1 MSSISSRV
9 LLTAFLAIAALL
21 AGAVG
26 ATRHFGP
33 WVSNLLFFTA
43 WTVAVLLLFV
53 LALRL
58 PLRARGSRYGAM
70 IRNASLAVG
79 ALIVGVL
86 ANVAVYRHD
95 VHFDLSQEGINTPP
109 PQLASVVD
117 GLDTDV
123 ALTYFYNAGDENA
136 LRAKDLLTIAA
147 RKNNRFH
154 VAFVDLDNDPATTRA
169 YGVRAY
175 NTAVLQA
182 QDRRVVVENTVDLAQ
197 MAYASLRVLRQRTE
211 AICFVGG
218 HGEGVPDPSTHP
230 HFSHVETLQGHDI
243 PGAGDV
249 LVAQPGGLD
258 QLQLALTALGY
269 TVRTILP
276 ATLTAIPSDCSLVAD
291 IGPRQP
297 YAPGEARM
305 LARYLAGGGRVAL
318 MLDPEFPLGGELAGM
333 LAQIGL
339 GSDPDVIID
348 PLNHYATDDD
358 KVAVPYY
365 PPHSI
370 TTRVG
375 LTIFPDARPI
385 GVGRVPGNVTV
396 SVLATTT
403 KDSYRRPVAPG
414 STEAEPPESG
424 ARKTG
429 PEILAVAAEGNWP
442 GAPSGQDKPFRL
454 VLAGN
459 SNFASNAYLSFA
471 ANGDLAVGMVR
482 WLAGDEATPATKT
495 QTYSVSQLV
504 LTRDQMRNTFVLVE
518 ILLPLSVLLLGGIVL
533 WRRR

>member
-1 MSSISSRV
+1 MSNISGRV
-9 LLTAFLAIAALL
+9 LLTAFVAIAALV
-21 AGAVG
+21 AGTVG

-70 IRNASLAVG
+70 IRNGSMAVA
-79 ALIVGVL
+79 ALVVGWL

-117 GLDTDV
+117 GLNTDV
-123 ALTYFYNAGDENA
+123 TLTYFYNAGDENA

-175 NTAVLQA
+175 NTAVVQA

-197 MAYASLRVLRQRTE
+197 MAYASLRVLRQRSDTV
-211 AICFVGG
+211 CFVGG

-230 HFSHVETLQGHDI
+230 HFSHIETLQGHDI

-249 LVAQPGGLD
+249 LVAQPSGLD
-258 QLQLALTALGY
+258 QLQLALTTIGY

-276 ATLTAIPSDCSLVAD
+276 ATLTDVPGDCSLVAD

-297 YAPGEARM
+297 YAPGEAKV

-318 MLDPEFPLGGELAGM
+318 MIDPEFPLGGELAGM

-365 PPHSI
+365 PPHPI
-370 TTRVG
+370 TTRIG

-385 GVGRVPGNVTV
+385 GVGRPPSGTAV

-403 KDSYRRPVAPG
+403 KDSYRRPVASEP
-414 STEAEPPESG
+414 EPPETG
-424 ARKTG
+424 TNKTG
-429 PEILAVAAEGNWP
+429 PEILAVAAEGRWP
-442 GAPSGQDKPFRL
+442 GTQSGQDKPFRL
-454 VLAGN
+454 VVVGN

-471 ANGDLAVGMVR
+471 ANGDLAVNMVR
-482 WLAGDEATPATKT
+482 WLADDEATPATKT
-495 QTYSVSQLV
+495 QTYSVPQLV
-504 LTRDQMRNTFVLVE
+504 LTREQMRSTFVLVE
-518 ILLPLSVLLLGGIVL
+518 ILLPLTVILIGGIVL